1 MGKLIL
7 IGNRVL
13 VEPVAKETVSAGGI
27 YIPDDAQEKPQMARV
42 VAAGP
47 GSSDY
52 KMTVAPGD
60 NIMHGK
66 YAGTEIELAKKKYL
80 IMDESDILIV
90 LGDTEDE

>member
-66 YAGTEIELAKKKYL
+66 YAGTEIEVEGDNYL
-80 IMDESDILIV
+80 IMSETDILAII
-90 LGDTEDE
+90 